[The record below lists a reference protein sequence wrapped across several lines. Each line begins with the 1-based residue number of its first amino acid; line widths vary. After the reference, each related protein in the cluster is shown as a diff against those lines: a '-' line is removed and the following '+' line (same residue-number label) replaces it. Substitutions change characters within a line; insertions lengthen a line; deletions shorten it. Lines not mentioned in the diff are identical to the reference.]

1 MDTQN
6 LRQVFLFSVSLKV
19 RVAFWRMVNYRQRD
33 GKLFFSLS
41 LNFFIVTFA
50 LSYYSKVIQNIQGSK
65 VRLHAAGSL
74 SGRRAVDYT
83 EGQVR

>member
-6 LRQVFLFSVSLKV
+6 LKQVFLFSVSLKG

-41 LNFFIVTFA
+41 LNF
-50 LSYYSKVIQNIQGSK
+50 LS
-65 VRLHAAGSL
+65 SL
-74 SGRRAVDYT
+74 SLFPIILRLYRTFKDRKYVYMLLEVCLGGELWTILRDR
-83 EGQVR
+83 